1 MQEYIK
7 NIKRNA
13 AIGLWGSVGVVIVAA
28 VLTYALHPSV
38 GGTSWM
44 VVAGTVLAVLAVS
57 MMMLSVRRQIPRLRQ
72 SEGLENKLKGYATHV
87 RELYMTM
94 LSVVVILCVFTFAS
108 GRTVLLMLAMVS
120 TLVLFLNYPNI
131 YRIKID
137 LGMTD
142 DVAKKVFGDR
152 YISES
157 KE

>member
-57 MMMLSVRRQIPRLRQ
+57 MMMLSVRRHTRP
-72 SEGLENKLKGYATHV
+72 
-87 RELYMTM
+87 
-94 LSVVVILCVFTFAS
+94 
-108 GRTVLLMLAMVS
+108 RTVHDHAGGGS
-120 TLVLFLNYPNI
+120 HTLRFHI
-131 YRIKID
+131 R
-137 LGMTD
+137 
-142 DVAKKVFGDR
+142 
-152 YISES
+152 
-157 KE
+157 